1 MPSAK
6 TVVPPLVVMGV
17 QGSGKSTSGRAI
29 AEVLSLPFI
38 DGDDLHPA
46 ANKDKMASGHPLT
59 DADREPW
66 LEAIGQALAEGLA
79 RGESTVIACSALKR
93 RYRDLIRSFAP
104 GTRFVHLT
112 GERTLIAERLTH
124 RDHEYMPPTLLDSQ
138 FDTLEPLEADEAG
151 IPVDINLTPARI
163 AQAVSEALTA
173 AGR

>member
-1 MPSAK
+1 MPSS
-6 TVVPPLVVMGV
+6 VPPLVVMGV

-29 AEVLSLPFI
+29 AAALAMPFI
-38 DGDDLHPA
+38 DGDDLHPVS
-46 ANKDKMASGHPLT
+46 NKEKMASGHPLT

-66 LEAIGQALAEGLA
+66 LEAIGTALADGLA

-104 GTRFVHLT
+104 DTRFVHLA
-112 GERTLIAERLTH
+112 GNQDLIAERLTH

-151 IPVDINLTPARI
+151 IRVDISLTPAEI
-163 AQAVSEALTA
+163 AAFVAAELT
-173 AGR
+173 GH

>member
-1 MPSAK
+1 MPSS
-6 TVVPPLVVMGV
+6 VPPLVVMGV

-29 AEVLSLPFI
+29 AAALALPFI
-38 DGDDLHPA
+38 DGDDLHPVS
-46 ANKDKMASGHPLT
+46 NKEKMASGHPLT

-66 LEAIGQALAEGLA
+66 LEAIGTALADGLA

-104 GTRFVHLT
+104 DIRFVHLA
-112 GERTLIAERLTH
+112 GNQDLIAERLTH

-151 IPVDINLTPARI
+151 IRVDISLTPAEI
-163 AQAVSEALTA
+163 AAFVAAELT
-173 AGR
+173 GH

>member
-1 MPSAK
+1 MPSS
-6 TVVPPLVVMGV
+6 VPPLVVMGV

-29 AEVLSLPFI
+29 AAALALPFI
-38 DGDDLHPA
+38 DGDDLHPVS
-46 ANKDKMASGHPLT
+46 NKEKMASGHPLT

-66 LEAIGQALAEGLA
+66 LEAIGTALADGLA

-104 GTRFVHLT
+104 DTRFVHLA
-112 GERTLIAERLTH
+112 GNQDLIAERLTH

-151 IPVDINLTPARI
+151 IRVDISLTPAEI
-163 AQAVSEALTA
+163 AAFVAAELT
-173 AGR
+173 GH